1 MLKRSEGW
9 SGMVSPFRDYWVS
22 AFCIQETLYKL
33 LASIVVT
40 HLVKLVMCELVADDA
55 SMVPEAIQVC

>member
-1 MLKRSEGW
+1 
-9 SGMVSPFRDYWVS
+9 MVSPFRDYWVS

-33 LASIVVT
+33 LASIVGT
-40 HLVKLVMCELVADDA
+40 HLVKPVMCELVADDA

>member
-1 MLKRSEGW
+1 
-9 SGMVSPFRDYWVS
+9 MVSPFRDYWVS